1 MKKFPK
7 AGLLIIT
14 LVIPALIFVL
24 LKLFATN
31 HYDLPYFNP
40 KLGADQN
47 VEIVNGDTVFQK
59 ISEIRL
65 STVNVKL
72 EDQLSVI
79 SVMQEDCG
87 ETCKLVLSNLQR
99 IYDLRS
105 GIEKLNIVT
114 LSKDSLSAS
123 TEFRDLGNPGWNVV
137 TTKDANIADVLNS
150 QSAAFKKMLELYS
163 NGSGLMLVDRR
174 GYTRGYYNGADPEEV
189 DRLMAEIKILNYEDK
204 ASANP

>member
-40 KLGADQN
+40 KLDANQK

-59 ISEIRL
+59 ILEVHL
-65 STVNVKL
+65 PLGNVKL
-72 EDQLSVI
+72 EDQLSII
-79 SVMQEDCG
+79 SVVPEDCG
-87 ETCKLVLSNLQR
+87 DTCKLVLSNLQR
-99 IYDLRS
+99 ICDLRS
-105 GIEKLNIVT
+105 GVENLSIIT
-114 LSKDSLSAS
+114 LSRDSLSAS
-123 TEFRDLGNPGWNVV
+123 TEFRDLGNPGWNVAI
-137 TTKDANIADVLNS
+137 TKNADIADVLNS
-150 QSAAFKKMLELYS
+150 QSAAFKQMLELYPA
-163 NGSGLMLVDRR
+163 GSGLILLDRK